1 MSSQMHKVFT
11 WSRGSASC
19 HHLLAAFSCP
29 SRGQE
34 KLQEH
39 ASSDQVVGTSC
50 ITYKYLTPSYTIPD
64 TARNRVSQSDRAHME
79 KVKAVQ
85 LNVKYQQQSLF
96 KYFKKNT
103 SGCVLTTLCV
113 EEVES
118 IKNISLIYHSDLSQ
132 KT

>member
-50 ITYKYLTPSYTIPD
+50 ITYKYLTPSYTIPG
-64 TARNRVSQSDRAHME
+64 TARNRVSKSDRAHLE

-96 KYFKKNT
+96 KYLKKYFW
-103 SGCVLTTLCV
+103 LCTDYSV
-113 EEVES
+113 CRRS
-118 IKNISLIYHSDLSQ
+118 RIH
-132 KT
+132 